1 MMNGTGKENVKSF
14 NLVDGRFLR
23 QVTLT
28 AITIFICGI
37 IVSSILSTLNFTI
50 GFMVF
55 ASTTGFFGGLLLSEA
70 LFYRSMEV
78 KA

>member
-1 MMNGTGKENVKSF
+1 MMNEISKENAMSF
-14 NLVDGRFLR
+14 DYAVGKFLNRVRF
-23 QVTLT
+23 T

-37 IVSSILSTLNFTI
+37 IISSLIATLNFAA
-50 GFMVF
+50 GFIVF